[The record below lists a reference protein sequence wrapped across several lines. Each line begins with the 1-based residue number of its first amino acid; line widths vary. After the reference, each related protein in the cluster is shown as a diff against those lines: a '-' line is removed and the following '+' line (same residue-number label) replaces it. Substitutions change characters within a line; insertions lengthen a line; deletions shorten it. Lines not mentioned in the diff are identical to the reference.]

1 MNRLRLFATI
11 PPIVSHLTA
20 NLSGRRR
27 VAVGRVASQL
37 HTLFENEAAA
47 MACSAITIRRPP
59 RNVRT
64 MLRMTRR
71 WSSCA
76 VRHAQPASPLQFY
89 SGYTHMN
96 HQTPQPHE
104 TETSASDIGERHTE
118 FVVIHLNTSL
128 RFNQSTVGSDRC
140 L

>member
-20 NLSGRRR
+20 NLSGRPR

-37 HTLFENEAAA
+37 QTLFEDEAAG
-47 MACSAITIRRPP
+47 MACSAIPVRRPP
-59 RNVRT
+59 WNVRT

-76 VRHAQPASPLQFY
+76 SDARSPPRLYNFAQD
-89 SGYTHMN
+89 TR
-96 HQTPQPHE
+96 T
-104 TETSASDIGERHTE
+104 
-118 FVVIHLNTSL
+118 
-128 RFNQSTVGSDRC
+128 
-140 L
+140 